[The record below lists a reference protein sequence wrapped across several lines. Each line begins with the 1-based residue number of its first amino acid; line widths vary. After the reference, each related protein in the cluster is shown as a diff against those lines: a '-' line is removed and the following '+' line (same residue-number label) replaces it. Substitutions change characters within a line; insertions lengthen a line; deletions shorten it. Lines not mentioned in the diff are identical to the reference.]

1 MSNQDKKNCLQI
13 KIAIATTRSTRP
25 YTFKD
30 YIPDIILL
38 LGIYNRKNT
47 PLTPLKRGIR
57 ERFLFEGT
65 FIFFKLSFQIVP
77 FNLSYLEV
85 VPSVKYPYCLL
96 SLIVAIPKNHSK
108 N

>member
-1 MSNQDKKNCLQI
+1 MIFGIKILRLDFLFLLYQDKRKDCLQI
-13 KIAIATTRSTRP
+13 KKSNNNNLSSTRP

-47 PLTPLKRGIR
+47 PLPPLKRGIR

-65 FIFFKLSFQIVP
+65 FIFLTELSNFAHINKL
-77 FNLSYLEV
+77 
-85 VPSVKYPYCLL
+85 
-96 SLIVAIPKNHSK
+96 H
-108 N
+108 